1 MASEHGCLQ
10 CLEGAVRPIMCCC
23 RLQSCCC
30 YPLREGSIAI
40 GIIDLILSAI
50 GAGLQVWAIVAAI
63 SSVNGVGVNPVTYV
77 TFGNLGVS
85 GVSMVFSIL
94 LIVGAVKNNA
104 CMCLPWV
111 IWSSIRLILQMAL
124 LAFIC
129 LDTFY
134 FSKLVALTAA
144 GVVTAAL
151 LRVYITIG
159 ILVVIITFL
168 VYGLS
173 VVDSFRQELKESGDD
188 YEYEGGDDY
197 PAGAYPM
204 QAV

>member
-94 LIVGAVKNNA
+94 LIVGAVK
-104 CMCLPWV
+104 
-111 IWSSIRLILQMAL
+111 
-124 LAFIC
+124 
-129 LDTFY
+129 
-134 FSKLVALTAA
+134 
-144 GVVTAAL
+144 VVTAAL